1 MTWTL
6 DATFTA
12 APLVNSY
19 THGAGYIDGVLYLG
33 VAMSDPG
40 DPGSTLFLVGLD
52 ATTGALAFAEDDASK
67 VVSPARAVVAGG
79 SGKVVVGTYTT
90 LCRLNADG
98 TVDAS
103 FVDETDGGGTRS
115 LLKVVGGYL
124 YVGRNDT
131 AASVGVHHVDE
142 SGELIGT
149 VAGLTDGDTTL
160 LMVPSGIY
168 AATKT
173 QLCRISLD
181 TLTLDT
187 AFTPVAYST
196 FYANTAQLVEL
207 QDGSLVFAVD
217 AENIGGTGRGSVVR
231 VQQNGTINTAFT
243 FPVHR
248 ATTMSMAVAA
258 NGALVVYDKAPS
270 TEALEVSV
278 RHPGNGA
285 LLEVAELLSG
295 VKIAYQPAPNI
306 AMVYASGGA
315 PAFYMIVE
323 PGTSTLT
330 APAVLKYSYSAPP
343 LFGHPDDLGDAA
355 MAADATVCVVLD
367 NLKDKLVARETLQTG
382 ALFRSGLDGKAAFT
396 DIVGAAWQMLLADA
410 GELSDTT
417 ESTVRR
423 LAALAETMLVKDA
436 ALARMDAFIA
446 VAAAAV
452 LEARTA
458 TGVGA
463 QAIDQ
468 AVLADE
474 IGNTLA
480 VMLDAA
486 DAGAVSVDASGGMR
500 LLLVASDAATVADD
514 PEAALRA
521 LAELADGAV
530 LYCTLR
536 LGGTDYQ
543 GWVLNTDLRA
553 VTEYRNVPFDS
564 FAILN
569 GRTYAAGEGGI
580 YELAGDTDNGEP
592 ISAWFR
598 PFLTNFGTQKMK
610 RVTDIWLGT
619 SATGLFVKVH
629 TRDPATGKM
638 TEDVYPVQH
647 AHGDG
652 TDKGRV
658 KVGRGL
664 TSNWWTLTV
673 QNVAGADFAIDGI
686 EWKPLLLDRRQ

>member
-12 APLVNSY
+12 APLVDSY

-33 VAMSDPG
+33 VAMADPG
-40 DPGSTLFLVGLD
+40 APGSTVFLIGLD

-67 VVSPARAVVAGG
+67 VVAPARAVVAGG
-79 SGKVVVGTYTT
+79 SGKVVVGTYDA

-115 LLKVVGGYL
+115 LLKVAGGYL
-124 YVGRNDT
+124 YVGFNAT

-142 SGELIGT
+142 SGGLIGT
-149 VAGLTDGDTTL
+149 VAGLTGGGTTL

-168 AATKT
+168 AATEA

-181 TLTLDT
+181 TLTLDPG
-187 AFTPVAYST
+187 FTPVTYST

-217 AENIGGTGRGSVVR
+217 AESIGGTSWDNVVR
-231 VQQNGTINTAFT
+231 VQQNGTINTAFG
-243 FPVHR
+243 FPVHQ

-270 TEALEVSV
+270 TVALEVSV
-278 RHPGNGA
+278 RHPVNGA

-295 VKIAYQPAPNI
+295 VEIADQPAPNI

-315 PAFYMIVE
+315 PAFYMIVK
-323 PGTSTLT
+323 PGTSTLA
-330 APAVLKYSYSAPP
+330 APTVLKYSYSAPP

-355 MAADATVCVVLD
+355 MAADATVGVALD

-410 GELSDTT
+410 GDAADDAASKTRKLAVLA
-417 ESTVRR
+417 ESMQALAGVDGRMTALAAVAVAAT
-423 LAALAETMLVKDA
+423 LEDMTAPGWSVEALDQAALADA
-436 ALARMDAFIA
+436 AQSTMRAML
-446 VAAAAV
+446 AV
-452 LEARTA
+452 LDT
-458 TGVGA
+458 V
-463 QAIDQ
+463 
-468 AVLADE
+468 
-474 IGNTLA
+474 
-480 VMLDAA
+480 
-486 DAGAVSVDASGGMR
+486 
-500 LLLVASDAATVADD
+500 TVADD
-514 PEAALRA
+514 AAGTFRMLALVDETLTVGDTPHAALRA
-521 LAELADGAV
+521 MDSLADGAAI
-530 LYCTLR
+530 YATLR
-536 LGGTDYQ
+536 IGGSDYA

-569 GRTYAAGEGGI
+569 GRTYAAGDGGI
-580 YELAGDTDNGEP
+580 FELAGNTDDGKP

-629 TRDPATGKM
+629 TRNPATGQM

-647 AHGDG
+647 THGDG